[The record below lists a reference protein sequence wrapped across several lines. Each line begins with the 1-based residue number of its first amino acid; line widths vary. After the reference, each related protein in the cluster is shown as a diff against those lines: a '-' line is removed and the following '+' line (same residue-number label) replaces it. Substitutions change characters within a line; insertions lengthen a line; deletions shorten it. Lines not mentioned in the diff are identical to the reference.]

1 MKEREMDTKVI
12 AKVGFYSA
20 ILTVLLTL
28 FTFVIAFLTPPLS
41 GPFCTGGCFTY
52 PYSDVASRFP
62 RDYFWMYPA
71 MILNIVYYV
80 LMVAIH
86 YMSPIEK
93 KIFSHIGLSFAFLSM
108 ATFVIDYFLQVSV
121 IQPSLVLGET
131 DGIALLSQFNAHGVF
146 IALEEIAFIMMSMS
160 MLFMTPVFV
169 GKTKSEKAIRFIFSG
184 SFVLNVVT
192 FALFTVSY
200 GIFREYRFEVASF
213 SINWLALV
221 TSGIFLSVVFRKA
234 MTEVPR
240 NQKAKLS
247 TQNVGV

>member
-1 MKEREMDTKVI
+1 METKIV
-12 AKVGFYSA
+12 AKVGFYAA
-20 ILTVLLTL
+20 ILTASLTV

-41 GPFCTGGCFTY
+41 GPFCTGGCFAY
-52 PYSDVASRFP
+52 PYSDIASRFP

-71 MILNIVYYV
+71 MILNLVYYI

-86 YMSPIEK
+86 YFAPVEK
-93 KIFSHIGLSFAFLSM
+93 KLFSHIGQSFAFLSM
-108 ATFVIDYFLQVSV
+108 ATFVIDYFIQVSV

-146 IALEEIAFIMMSMS
+146 IVLEEIAFIMMSLS

-169 GKTKSEKAIRFIFSG
+169 GKTKSEKVVRWIFTGNFILTAAS
-184 SFVLNVVT
+184 

-200 GIFREYRFEVASF
+200 GIFREYRFEVAAF

-234 MTEVPR
+234 MTEVSR
-240 NQKAKLS
+240 TQKTKLS
-247 TQNVGV
+247 TQSAGV

>member
-1 MKEREMDTKVI
+1 METKTI
-12 AKVGFYSA
+12 AKVGFYA
-20 ILTVLLTL
+20 ALLTAFLTV

-52 PYSDVASRFP
+52 PYSDIASRFP

-71 MILNIVYYV
+71 MLLNMVYYA

-86 YMSPIEK
+86 YFAPAEK
-93 KIFSHIGLSFAFLSM
+93 KIFSHIGVSLALLSM

-160 MLFMTPVFV
+160 MLFMAPVFV
-169 GKTKSEKAIRFIFSG
+169 GKTRSEKAIRWIFTSN
-184 SFVLNVVT
+184 FVLTAVT
-192 FALFTVSY
+192 FTLFSVFY
-200 GIFREYRFEVASF
+200 GISREYRFEVAAF

-234 MTEVPR
+234 MTEVS
-240 NQKAKLS
+240 NTKKAKLTTRS
-247 TQNVGV
+247 AGV